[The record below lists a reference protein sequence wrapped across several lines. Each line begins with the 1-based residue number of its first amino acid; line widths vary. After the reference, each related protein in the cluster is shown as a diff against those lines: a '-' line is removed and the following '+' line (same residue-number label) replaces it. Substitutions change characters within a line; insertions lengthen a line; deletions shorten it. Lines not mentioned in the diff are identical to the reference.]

1 MHSRDASPPRRG
13 APAVDQARAGHLHPR
28 AGAACDGD
36 VVVRGGAAV
45 GEPDAGD
52 DHVHG
57 RFDDDESAEEPDER
71 VQAEVQGESAGGGE
85 GGGGGET
92 EGGGGRAAAAVAGGG
107 AAGGAAEADSGE
119 DEAEEEWNVTM
130 VCLLGGKEGCCG
142 R

>member
-1 MHSRDASPPRRG
+1 MRVRGAVRGQVQSVWRRQPAGGAAATRADPRAGAHQRHGAARQPKDRVHSRDASAPRRG
-13 APAVDQARAGHLHPR
+13 AAAVDQARAGHVHPR
-28 AGAACDGD
+28 AGTAGDGD

-85 GGGGGET
+85 GGGGGE
-92 EGGGGRAAAAVAGGG
+92 
-107 AAGGAAEADSGE
+107 
-119 DEAEEEWNVTM
+119 
-130 VCLLGGKEGCCG
+130 
-142 R
+142 